1 MRKMKKVLI
10 LDGSP
15 RMESMS
21 STLGNWLV
29 MPKHDEL
36 EIFCYN
42 AYQMNVKPC
51 MACGWCD
58 KNVGCVFDDMDE
70 FFADF
75 EAADYFVI
83 TTPVYNGGVP
93 APLKAVVD
101 RFQRYYALR
110 FAHGVKPPV
119 AKPKRAALVIT
130 AGSKGEGREY
140 IEKMFRQQFTVLNT
154 TLVTTV
160 FVDSTDTKQV
170 GEAEYALAFEQGK
183 KLFEY

>member
-1 MRKMKKVLI
+1 MKNLI
-10 LDGSP
+10 LLNGSP
-15 RMESMS
+15 RMESIS
-21 STLGNWLV
+21 SALGNQRV
-29 MPKHDEL
+29 MSKQNEL
-36 EIFCYN
+36 DIKICN
-42 AYQMNVKPC
+42 AYDMNVKPC
-51 MACGWCD
+51 MACAWCD

-75 EAADYFVI
+75 EAADYIVI

-93 APLKAVVD
+93 APLKAVID

-140 IEKMFRQQFTVLNT
+140 IEKMFTQQFTVMNT

-170 GEAEYALAFEQGK
+170 GEEEYNFAFEQGK

>member
-1 MRKMKKVLI
+1 MKKMKKVLVI
-10 LDGSP
+10 NGSP
-15 RMESMS
+15 RLDSIS
-21 STLGNWLV
+21 SALGNRLV
-29 MPKHDEL
+29 KSGQDKTEKS
-36 EIFCYN
+36 CYN
-42 AYQMNVKPC
+42 AYAMNVKPC
-51 MACGWCD
+51 MGCGWCD

-75 EAADYFVI
+75 EAADYIVI

-119 AKPKRAALVIT
+119 EKPKRAALVIA

-140 IEKMFRQQFTVLNT
+140 IEKMFTQQFTVMNT

-170 GEAEYALAFEQGK
+170 GDEEYHLAFEQGK

>member
-1 MRKMKKVLI
+1 
-10 LDGSP
+10 
-15 RMESMS
+15 MESIS
-21 STLGNWLV
+21 STLGNRLV
-29 MPKHDEL
+29 MSKQNEL
-36 EIFCYN
+36 DIKCYN
-42 AYQMNVKPC
+42 AYSMNVKPC
-51 MACGWCD
+51 MGCGWCD
-58 KNVGCVFDDMDE
+58 KNVGCAFGDMDE

-75 EAADYFVI
+75 EAADYIVI

-93 APLKAVVD
+93 APLKAVID

-140 IEKMFRQQFTVLNT
+140 IEKMFTQQFTVMNT

-170 GEAEYALAFEQGK
+170 GEEEYHFAFEQGK

>member
-1 MRKMKKVLI
+1 MKKLLI
-10 LDGSP
+10 LNGSV
-15 RMESMS
+15 RKESV
-21 STLGNWLV
+21 STELGDRLITA
-29 MPKHDEL
+29 KSDEL
-36 EIFCYN
+36 EIRRYN
-42 AYQMNVKPC
+42 AYKMNVKPC
-51 MACGWCD
+51 MGCGWCD
-58 KNVGCVFDDMDE
+58 KNVGCVLDDMDG

-75 EAADYFVI
+75 EAADYIVI

-130 AGSKGEGREY
+130 AGSKGEGREH
-140 IEKMFRQQFTVLNT
+140 IEKMFKQQFTVMNT

-160 FVDSTDTKQV
+160 FVDSTDTRQV
-170 GEAEYALAFEQGK
+170 GEEEYRLAFEQGK
-183 KLFEY
+183 KLFEC

>member
-1 MRKMKKVLI
+1 MNNMKKLLLI
-10 LDGSP
+10 NGSP
-15 RMESMS
+15 RIDSV
-21 STLGNWLV
+21 STELGNKLII
-29 MPKHDEL
+29 PQKDKA
-36 EIFCYN
+36 EITQYN
-42 AYQMNVKPC
+42 AYEMDVKPC
-51 MACGWCD
+51 RGCGWCD
-58 KNVGCVFDDMDE
+58 KNVGCVFDDMDN
-70 FFADF
+70 FIADL
-75 EAADYFVI
+75 EAADYMVI

-93 APLKAVVD
+93 APLKAIVD

-119 AKPKRAALVIT
+119 SKPKRAALVIA

-140 IEKMFRQQFTVLNT
+140 IEKMFTQQFTVLNT

-170 GEAEYALAFEQGK
+170 GEEEYALAFEQSK

>member
-1 MRKMKKVLI
+1 MKKLLM

-15 RMESMS
+15 RTESMS
-21 STLGNWLV
+21 STLGDRLV
-29 MPKHDEL
+29 KSEQEKL
-36 EIFCYN
+36 EIYRYN
-42 AYQMNVKPC
+42 AYKMSVKPC
-51 MACGWCD
+51 MGCGWCD
-58 KNVGCVFDDMDE
+58 KNIGCVFDDMDE
-70 FFADF
+70 FLADF

-93 APLKAVVD
+93 APLKAIVD
-101 RFQRYYALR
+101 RFQCYYALR
-110 FAHGVKPPV
+110 FAHGKKPPI

-140 IEKMFRQQFTVLNT
+140 IEKMFKQQFTVLNT

-160 FVDSTDTKQV
+160 FVDSTDTKLV
-170 GEAEYALAFEQGK
+170 GDDEYHLAFEQGK

>member
-10 LDGSP
+10 LNGSL
-15 RMESMS
+15 RKKSN
-21 STLGNWLV
+21 STQLGNSLV
-29 MPKHDEL
+29 MPQEYEL
-36 EIFCYN
+36 EINRYN
-42 AYQMNVKPC
+42 AYNMNVKPC
-51 MACGWCD
+51 TGCGWCD
-58 KNVGCVFDDMDE
+58 KNVGCVFDDMDG

-75 EAADYFVI
+75 EAADYIVI

-93 APLKAVVD
+93 APLKAIVD

-140 IEKMFRQQFTVLNT
+140 IEKMFTQQFTVMNT

>member
-1 MRKMKKVLI
+1 MKKVLM

-29 MPKHDEL
+29 MSEQEKL
-36 EIFCYN
+36 EIYCYN
-42 AYQMNVKPC
+42 AYKMNVGPC

-75 EAADYFVI
+75 EAADYLVI

-93 APLKAVVD
+93 APLKAIVD

-140 IEKMFRQQFTVLNT
+140 IEKMFTRQFTVLNT

-160 FVDSTDTKQV
+160 FVDSTDTKSV
-170 GEAEYALAFEQGK
+170 GFDEYHLAFEQGK

>member
-1 MRKMKKVLI
+1 MKKVLLI
-10 LDGSP
+10 NGSA
-15 RMESMS
+15 RMNSVS
-21 STLGNWLV
+21 SALGEHLIKSQQGV
-29 MPKHDEL
+29 S
-36 EIFCYN
+36 EICRNN
-42 AYQMNVKPC
+42 AYKMNVKPC
-51 MACGWCD
+51 MGCGWCD
-58 KNVGCVFDDMDE
+58 KNIGCVFDDMDD

-75 EAADYFVI
+75 EAADYLVI

-110 FAHGVKPPV
+110 FAHGVKPTV
-119 AKPKRAALVIT
+119 AKPKRAALVIA

-140 IEKMFRQQFTVLNT
+140 IEKMFTQQFTVMNT

-160 FVDSTDTKQV
+160 FVDSTDTKQA
-170 GEAEYALAFEQGK
+170 GEAEYHLASEQGK